1 MRGSAGRIKGA
12 ERHRPERSDGSNA
25 IRPWSGRLT
34 PPSVVLGRS
43 WKSADARHH
52 ELRLSGAKLSAVS
65 CSLSPDLLN
74 TGLTPRPQERK
85 GAAAP
90 PSRKFVLGLAT
101 GVAVLGPWSGM
112 ENASGRLRRP
122 SVVLMPDR
130 TAHWTLTPLTLT
142 LSPQAGRG
150 NKCSRRAPCPPL
162 APWNGEPRPQAE
174 IPAGSKG
181 WGEGKWS
188 CQF

>member
-1 MRGSAGRIKGA
+1 MKGS
-12 ERHRPERSDGSNA
+12 RSGCAPHD
-25 IRPWSGRLT
+25 R
-34 PPSVVLGRS
+34 SVVPPFACRRKG
-43 WKSADARHH
+43 
-52 ELRLSGAKLSAVS
+52 GAKRFFDYGPRTAAQRPDGGGATRLSAVS

-101 GVAVLGPWSGM
+101 GVAVLGPWLGM

-130 TAHWTLTPLTLT
+130 TDHWTLTPLTLT

-188 CQF
+188 RQL